1 VGNDVFSRRRFPVSK
16 KAHDPMRFVFPPIKI
31 GVPVSSWAERE
42 RPYQTL
48 VFAVA
53 DVFFDKRYCRSIWRA
68 PDYIYRA
75 IFRKPVK
82 VFCAKPASPHKERA
96 TINRARGFVF
106 FLPMKAIVPWAHSV
120 PVNFGFRTVFNF
132 ASHDMTFGLHAGN
145 VKP

>member
-1 VGNDVFSRRRFPVSK
+1 MRK

-31 GVPVSSWAERE
+31 SVPVSFRAKRK
-42 RPYQTL
+42 RPYQAF

-53 DVFFDKRYCRSIWRA
+53 DVFLDKGNCRSIWRA
-68 PDYIYRA
+68 PDCIHRA

-96 TINRARGFVF
+96 TINRARGFVL

-120 PVNFGFRTVFNF
+120 PVHFGFRTVFNF
-132 ASHDMTFGLHAGN
+132 ASHDMTFGRYARN